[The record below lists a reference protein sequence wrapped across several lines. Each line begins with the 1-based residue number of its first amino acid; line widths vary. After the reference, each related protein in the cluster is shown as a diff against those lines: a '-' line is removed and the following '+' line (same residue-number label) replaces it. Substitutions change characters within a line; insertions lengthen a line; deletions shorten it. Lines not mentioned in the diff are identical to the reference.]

1 MLLLLWMKGR
11 GNMGTY
17 IFDFDGTLANSMPY
31 FTEAMLAI
39 LERNN
44 IAYSKDI
51 IKIITPLGY
60 EGTAKYYIKELG
72 LDYTVEGLIKE
83 MHNDLYPIYRDRIVL
98 KPHVAEYLHAL
109 KKEGHS
115 LNVLTASPY
124 RMVAPVLK
132 REMVYDLF
140 DNVWS
145 CEDFGMTKGQPEIYL
160 AAVERVGGNIEDTVF
175 FDDNVEALRTA
186 TKAGLFTVGVYD
198 DASADYIE
206 ELKKVSNKFVYD
218 FSKMRFT

>member
-1 MLLLLWMKGR
+1 
-11 GNMGTY
+11 MGTY
-17 IFDFDGTLANSMPY
+17 IFDFDGTLGNSMPY

-44 IAYSKDI
+44 IAYSRDI

-83 MHNDLYPIYRDRIVL
+83 MHKDLYPIYRDRIVL
-98 KPHVAEYLHAL
+98 KPYVAEYLHAL

-160 AAVERVGGNIEDTVF
+160 AAVERVGGKIEDTVF
-175 FDDNVEALRTA
+175 FDDNLEAVRTA
-186 TKAGLFTVGVYD
+186 VKAGLFTVGVYD
-198 DASADYIE
+198 DASADYIQ
-206 ELKKVSNKFVYD
+206 ELRKISNKFIYN
-218 FSKMRFT
+218 FSEMR

>member
-1 MLLLLWMKGR
+1 MS
-11 GNMGTY
+11 TY

-39 LERNN
+39 LKRNN
-44 IAYSKDI
+44 IVYSKDI

-60 EGTAKYYIKELG
+60 GGTAKYYIQEYG
-72 LDYTVEGLIKE
+72 LSYTVSGLVKE
-83 MHNDLYPIYRDRIVL
+83 MHEDLYPTYRDRIVL

-109 KKEGHS
+109 KKDGNS

-124 RMVAPVLK
+124 KMVTPVLK
-132 REMVYDLF
+132 REKVYELF

-145 CEDFGMTKGQPEIYL
+145 CEDFGMTKGQTEIYL
-160 AAVERVGGNIEDTVF
+160 AAVERAGGKIEDTAF
-175 FDDNVEALRTA
+175 FDDNLEAVRTA
-186 TKAGLFTVGVYD
+186 GKAGLFTVGVYD

-206 ELKKVSNKFVYD
+206 EIKKISNQFIYD
-218 FSKMRFT
+218 FSEMR